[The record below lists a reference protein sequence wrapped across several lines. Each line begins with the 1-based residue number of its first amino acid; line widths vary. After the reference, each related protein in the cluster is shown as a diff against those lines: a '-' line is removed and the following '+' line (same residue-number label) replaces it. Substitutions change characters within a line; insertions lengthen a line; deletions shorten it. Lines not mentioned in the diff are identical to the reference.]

1 METPSNRTTG
11 RASSPGSGPVST
23 EESPGFLDIKA
34 EIGDLVGEE
43 QGSVRFSAMILTC
56 PECASRYFVDDAK
69 VGASGRVVR
78 CANCGARWTAKPDD
92 VGTGGGEAG
101 ADAASTATAAES
113 AATSADGA
121 TAGADAAS
129 GASLSAEGEA
139 EAEPPISALPGEELP
154 KVFRARADADR
165 RMREATTTGVVWA
178 VAAAVVIAL
187 CLAAVIFRIEV
198 VRMWP
203 RTAGAYAAIRLPV
216 NKIGLVVDKDSLK
229 AEPSLEDGHAA
240 LTISGVVR
248 NITDRPVIAPPLR
261 LSLLNA
267 QGKRVAGKIAA
278 AADPRIPSGEARHFS
293 ITIID
298 PPLTAKDL
306 EIGFALEPG
315 AAKAV
320 KTALKR
326 PGEAAMAPDPAL
338 RGAQAE
344 AAEGTGQDVA
354 DHATAAPSADSH
366 GSPPHHD

>member
-1 METPSNRTTG
+1 
-11 RASSPGSGPVST
+11 
-23 EESPGFLDIKA
+23 
-34 EIGDLVGEE
+34 
-43 QGSVRFSAMILTC
+43 MILTC

-69 VGASGRVVR
+69 VGATGRVVR
-78 CANCGARWTAKPDD
+78 CANCGARWNAKPDA
-92 VGTGGGEAG
+92 VGEGGDG
-101 ADAASTATAAES
+101 
-113 AATSADGA
+113 AATSASAAAA
-121 TAGADAAS
+121 TVDPATTAA
-129 GASLSAEGEA
+129 AA
-139 EAEPPISALPGEELP
+139 EAANTPTGAPAPASAADGEPEPEPPISALPGEELP

-165 RMREATTTGVVWA
+165 RLREATATGVVWA
-178 VAAAVVIAL
+178 VAAAAIIVL
-187 CLAAVIFRIEV
+187 CVAAVVFRIEV

-203 RTAGAYAAIRLPV
+203 RTAGAYATLGLPV

-240 LTISGVVR
+240 VTITGVIR

-261 LSLLNA
+261 VSLLNA

-278 AADPRIPSGEARHFS
+278 AADPRIPSGQTRHFA

-326 PGEAAMAPDPAL
+326 PGEAATAGDPAL
-338 RGAQAE
+338 RGAQSEPAQ
-344 AAEGTGQDVA
+344 GTGQDA
-354 DHATAAPSADSH
+354 AGHATAAPSADSH
-366 GSPPHHD
+366 GSPPRHD